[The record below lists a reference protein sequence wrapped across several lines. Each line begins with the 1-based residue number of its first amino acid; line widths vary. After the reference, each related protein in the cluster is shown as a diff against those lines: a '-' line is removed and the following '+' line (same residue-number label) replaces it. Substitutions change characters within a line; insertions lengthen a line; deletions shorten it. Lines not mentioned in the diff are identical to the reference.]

1 MCAKPTGF
9 LEYSRKDFDKR
20 PKGERLLDWQEVQT
34 LQTPAEL
41 TQQAA
46 RCMDCGIP
54 FCHAHGCPLGNLIPD
69 FNDMAYRGHWR
80 EALALLHR
88 TNNFPEIT
96 GRICPAPCETSCT
109 LNLNQEPVTIRQL
122 ELAIVEKGW
131 SEGWITPE
139 PAAVKS
145 GRRVAII
152 GSGPAGLAAAQQ
164 LARAGHEVTV
174 FEQDER
180 IGGILR
186 YGIPDFKLEKQVL
199 DRRLQQ
205 MAAEGV
211 AFETGVTVG
220 VDLALSYLQRSFHA
234 VLLAGGARHPRDL
247 AVPGRDLA
255 GIHFAM
261 DFLVRQNRLA
271 RPAAPG
277 GQGAEISAAG
287 KRVVVIG
294 GGDTGADCVGTSL
307 RQGAVA
313 VTQFEILP
321 KPPPTRSES
330 TPWPEWPYVLRSSS
344 SHEEGGE
351 RRWNIT
357 THAFLGQDGRVNGI
371 RCAEVEWVT
380 AENGRRICRDR
391 AGTEFVQPADL
402 VLLAMGF
409 TREGNSEV
417 LKRFGVELDAAGN
430 PKLGPDGMTSGR
442 GVFVTGD
449 LASGASLVVR
459 AIAAGRRAAEGIH
472 CFLGAL

>member
-9 LEYSRKDFDKR
+9 LEYSRKDFAKR
-20 PKGERLLDWQEVQT
+20 STEERLLDWREVQT
-34 LQTPAEL
+34 LQAPPEL
-41 TQQAA
+41 AQQAA

-69 FNDMAYRGHWR
+69 FNDMVYRGHWR

-88 TNNFPEIT
+88 TNNFPEVT
-96 GRICPAPCETSCT
+96 GRVCPAPCETSCT
-109 LNLNQEPVTIRQL
+109 LNLNQEPVSIRQL

-164 LARAGHEVTV
+164 LARAGHGVTV
-174 FEQDER
+174 FERDER
-180 IGGILR
+180 IGGVLR
-186 YGIPDFKLEKQVL
+186 YGIPDFKLDKSVL
-199 DRRLQQ
+199 DRRLAQ
-205 MAAEGV
+205 MTAEGV

-234 VLLAGGARHPRDL
+234 VLLAGGARIPRDL
-247 AVPGRDLA
+247 VVPGRELA

-261 DFLVRQNRLA
+261 DFLVRQNRLSESA
-271 RPAAPG
+271 VPG
-277 GQGAEISAAG
+277 QSTEIAAAG

-307 RQGAVA
+307 RQGATA
-313 VTQFEILP
+313 VTQFEIMP

-330 TPWPEWPYVLRSSS
+330 TPWPEWPYVLRSST

-357 THAFLGQDGRVNGI
+357 THAFLGQAGQVTGI

-391 AGTEFVQPADL
+391 PGTEFLQPADL

-409 TREGNSEV
+409 TREGNSDV
-417 LKRFGVELDAAGN
+417 LKRFDVELDAAGN
-430 PKLGPDGMTSGR
+430 PRLDAEGMTTRR

-459 AIAAGRRAAEGIH
+459 AIAAGRKVAAGMDH
-472 CFLGAL
+472 FLTAAP